1 MNQNRKDKPSDP
13 NRASKME
20 QAEGSRESM
29 RGSGSSSESPSR
41 DRGTSSDRAMFS
53 DRESAEPRGS
63 SSSSERGLGSSNER
77 GMGSSRRSG
86 SRDSGG
92 ISNREFSREQ
102 SEQDDLPDR
111 GDRQSER

>member
-1 MNQNRKDKPSDP
+1 
-13 NRASKME
+13 
-20 QAEGSRESM
+20 
-29 RGSGSSSESPSR
+29 
-41 DRGTSSDRAMFS
+41 
-53 DRESAEPRGS
+53 
-63 SSSSERGLGSSNER
+63 
-77 GMGSSRRSG
+77 MGSSRRSG